1 MWKDIFYFTR
11 SERRALALLIVVTIS
26 IWGGVLLYTEWSE
39 PAWEP
44 AGGDGLQEY
53 NDFIASL
60 QERDNLRRA
69 RWTHPEEEQTVVL
82 VPFDPNTADSAAF
95 VRLGLQPYIAKNIL
109 RYRAKGGKFP
119 TPQSFAKIYGIT
131 AVQFN
136 TLLPYIYIG
145 DAFQKKQDTV
155 LCARIYRKDTLR
167 TFKYPAGTVIDLN
180 TADTVELKKIP
191 GIGGVIAE
199 RIITYRSRLGGF
211 YKVEQLQEI
220 THVSDTLNKWFSV
233 KEQPFQRINLNRSSI
248 ERLKAHPYLNFYQA
262 KVIVEYRKKKGKL
275 KSLKQLQL
283 YEEFSADDIARL
295 KHYVCFE

>member
-136 TLLPYIYIG
+136 TLLPYIYIL
-145 DAFQKKQDTV
+145 V
-155 LCARIYRKDTLR
+155 MR
-167 TFKYPAGTVIDLN
+167 FKRSKIQFCVPVSTGKIHYGRLN
-180 TADTVELKKIP
+180 IRR
-191 GIGGVIAE
+191 G
-199 RIITYRSRLGGF
+199 R
-211 YKVEQLQEI
+211 
-220 THVSDTLNKWFSV
+220 
-233 KEQPFQRINLNRSSI
+233 
-248 ERLKAHPYLNFYQA
+248 
-262 KVIVEYRKKKGKL
+262 
-275 KSLKQLQL
+275 
-283 YEEFSADDIARL
+283 
-295 KHYVCFE
+295 

>member
-1 MWKDIFYFTR
+1 MWKDVFYFTK

-26 IWGGVLLYTEWSE
+26 ISGGVLLYTEWSE

-44 AGGDGLQEY
+44 AGEDGLQEY

-60 QERDNLRRA
+60 HERDNLRRA
-69 RWTHPEEEQTVVL
+69 RWMYHKKEQAVVL
-82 VPFDPNTADSAAF
+82 APFDPNTADSVTF
-95 VRLGLQPYIAKNIL
+95 VRLGLRPYIAKNIL

-131 AVQFN
+131 DVQFN
-136 TLLPYIYIG
+136 TLLPYIYIA

-155 LCARIYRKDTLR
+155 RCARIYRKDTLR

-191 GIGGVIAE
+191 GIGGGIAK

-220 THVSDTLNKWFSV
+220 THVSDTLNRWFSV
-233 KEQPFQRINLNRSSI
+233 KGQPFQRINLNRSSI

-262 KVIVEYRKKKGKL
+262 KIIVEYRKKKGKL
-275 KSLKQLQL
+275 RSLKQLQL
-283 YEEFSADDIARL
+283 YEEFSAGDIARL